1 MFDRILDKI
10 FLWAIKY
17 VKPDKVDDIP
27 KNQRTICFG
36 LGDKKAYEKLPAQQ
50 IRRQYFYTCR
60 MFMDEGK
67 WREECESMGA
77 DEKERK
83 EIVYEMSQ
91 VKPEQMA
98 WNTEEIDEMLSDF
111 KKEYH
116 RSTGF

>member
-1 MFDRILDKI
+1 
-10 FLWAIKY
+10 
-17 VKPDKVDDIP
+17 
-27 KNQRTICFG
+27 
-36 LGDKKAYEKLPAQQ
+36 
-50 IRRQYFYTCR
+50 
-60 MFMDEGK
+60 
-67 WREECESMGA
+67 MGA

-98 WNTEEIDEMLSDF
+98 WNTEQIDEMLSDF

>member
-1 MFDRILDKI
+1 MAYAYLELFQMEE
-10 FLWAIKY
+10 AAKY
-17 VKPDKVDDIP
+17 
-27 KNQRTICFG
+27 F
-36 LGDKKAYEKLPAQQ
+36 KKAYEKLPAQQ

-98 WNTEEIDEMLSDF
+98 WNTEQIDEMLSDF

>member
-1 MFDRILDKI
+1 MEE
-10 FLWAIKY
+10 AAKY
-17 VKPDKVDDIP
+17 
-27 KNQRTICFG
+27 F
-36 LGDKKAYEKLPAQQ
+36 KKAYEKLPAQQ

-98 WNTEEIDEMLSDF
+98 WNTEQIDEMLSDF

-116 RSTGF
+116 RSTGFQLVFSCYVSYNPKSKNTCKNEKRRLQK